1 MEDSDEEMEE
11 KNGDEEEEE
20 ESDEDMDDDE
30 FDKETL
36 DTISNLERDISQG
49 WNPWNNS

>member
-1 MEDSDEEMEE
+1 MDDSDEEMEG
-11 KNGDEEEEE
+11 KKGDEEEEE
-20 ESDEDMDDDE
+20 SDDDMEDDE

-36 DTISNLERDISQG
+36 DKISNLERDISQG